1 MVGPIFYIVML
12 GLLLTTDTLKDS
24 VPEQERDKAFFMISR
39 TKREIQVA
47 ATR

>member
-1 MVGPIFYIVML
+1 ML
-12 GLLLTTDTLKDS
+12 GLLLTTDTLKES
-24 VPEQERDKAFFMISR
+24 VPEQEEKGTVEERDKAFFMISR